1 MDIFLT
7 ILLILAIFIII
18 RMYFVNR
25 SDRSKQIQFEKKAH
39 DLETELKMVKLE
51 LDKKTKTI
59 DELHTTSQFNIYS
72 GNIISQMNQGV
83 VYIDQDHVI
92 RLTNQYAEQ
101 FFDSSPIGKPY
112 QQGLHVQ
119 LNGAVEYSLFEA
131 AFAGKTQILPDNF
144 EIVSQRG
151 KTPISGSIVP
161 IRTKDTS
168 VTGAVI
174 FVFADNSQNVSRIND
189 ERAFF
194 SSAAHELRTP
204 LTVIRM
210 TVGFLLKQFDTFS
223 REKIIE
229 HLKRTDESAERL
241 VKLVNDFLNVSRLQQ
256 GRIEA
261 NNKPFDMIKLTN
273 EVISELAPLA
283 KERKLFINHESSDA
297 EYRIVVG
304 DIAKAK
310 EVLINLISNGIKYTI
325 RGGLTVSHQA
335 NTTTLLT
342 KITDTGNGIPQDY
355 QSILFKRFSQV
366 GSARLQSTEKSSG
379 LGLYISKKLAK
390 LMRGDVYLETSEPG
404 KGSTFTFMLPLG

>member
-1 MDIFLT
+1 
-7 ILLILAIFIII
+7 
-18 RMYFVNR
+18 
-25 SDRSKQIQFEKKAH
+25 
-39 DLETELKMVKLE
+39 
-51 LDKKTKTI
+51 
-59 DELHTTSQFNIYS
+59 
-72 GNIISQMNQGV
+72 
-83 VYIDQDHVI
+83 
-92 RLTNQYAEQ
+92 
-101 FFDSSPIGKPY
+101 
-112 QQGLHVQ
+112 
-119 LNGAVEYSLFEA
+119 
-131 AFAGKTQILPDNF
+131 
-144 EIVSQRG
+144 
-151 KTPISGSIVP
+151 
-161 IRTKDTS
+161 
-168 VTGAVI
+168 
-174 FVFADNSQNVSRIND
+174 
-189 ERAFF
+189 
-194 SSAAHELRTP
+194 
-204 LTVIRM
+204 M